1 MEYSYY
7 LNEHNNVLTIYEN
20 NTILCTVSE
29 VYTETDA
36 AELMAEIIQELRE
49 V

>member
-20 NTILCTVSE
+20 NAILCTISD

-36 AELMAEIIQELRE
+36 AELVDEIIRDLRE